1 MNVFLAT
8 HVLCVIV
15 TWSHINNNKCVS
27 KHGWIG
33 ISEKLYSS
41 ADEIGYFQNQ

>member
-8 HVLCVIV
+8 YVLCVNSNLNTRV
-15 TWSHINNNKCVS
+15 W

-33 ISEKLYSS
+33 ISGKLYSS
-41 ADEIGYFQNQ
+41 ADEIGYFKTQ